1 VHTPS
6 RRTLSP
12 AHTQP
17 AQIARLI
24 VKEQEMRDAGF
35 TKGTSGWYYPK
46 EQADHIHLG
55 AFTGRGVPGD
65 SYEIKFVS
73 TKIGGVNQGN
83 LPQCRS
89 GKFNLLH
96 GADAW
101 GKYKVPFQEALLN
114 AGIGVEGC

>member
-1 VHTPS
+1 MTP
-6 RRTLSP
+6 LM
-12 AHTQP
+12 
-17 AQIARLI
+17 
-24 VKEQEMRDAGF
+24 VEEQKMSDAGF

-55 AFTGRGVPGD
+55 AFTGPGVPARH
-65 SYEIKFVS
+65 YQIKFVS
-73 TKIGGVNQGN
+73 TKIAGVNQGN
-83 LPQCRS
+83 LPQCPN

-101 GKYKVPFQEALLN
+101 GKYKVPFQQALLN